1 MITTLERLL
10 SNGLRAPVLIIGL
23 ATLGIWLVVPI
34 SFALSS
40 YISTAATPS
49 TTYPSSPSRLH
60 ASSHAPPAT
69 AWSGSATLG
78 EVGPAS
84 GCPGATASSG
94 WRGSAPGT
102 SVATPP
108 PCRGLEVVVP
118 VVRVVVASAVVVIVI
133 AVVVIVVLIR
143 VVVRGVCVAAPVA
156 TSAPASGRRRH
167 VGRGRVVIIV
177 IKPEECERR

>member
-69 AWSGSATLG
+69 AWSATLG